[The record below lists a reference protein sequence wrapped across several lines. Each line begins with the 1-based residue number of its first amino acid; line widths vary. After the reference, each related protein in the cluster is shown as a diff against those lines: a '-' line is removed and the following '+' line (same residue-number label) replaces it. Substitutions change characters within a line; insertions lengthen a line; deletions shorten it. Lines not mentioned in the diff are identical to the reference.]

1 MIKNYLKIA
10 FRNIWKNK
18 AYSFINISGLAI
30 GMACCMLILLY
41 VRDELNFDAFHKQA
55 DRIFRIVDVRKSP
68 DKGERQIPQVM
79 GPVGPAL
86 AKDFPEIE
94 KSVRMMSRFTTG
106 RFVVENGLPADRQAG
121 AARFYEGD
129 HLFVETNFL
138 DVFDFELLRGDRASA
153 LREPN
158 SVVLTATSAKKYF
171 GDDDAFG
178 QTIKVERFGDFKVT
192 GVLKDPPPNSHLNF
206 SMLFSFATLQAR
218 EGWRSF
224 SERWDSDGFI
234 TYLVLNDPVSA
245 PAFEAKLA
253 DFNRQYRGEAAND
266 SRFYLQPLH
275 DIHFN
280 SNHIEFDRNENKGDI
295 AYIYIFSAIALF
307 IVLIAC
313 INYMNLATAR
323 SVSRAREVGMRK
335 VVGAYRL
342 QLVGQFLSESLVF
355 AVVAFVIACGVV
367 ELLLPGFNRFTGKQ
381 LALDFANLDWLPMA
395 LLGMALL
402 VGLISGSYPA
412 FFLSRLRPAFILKGG
427 ASTSSSWFRQ
437 GLVVTQFAL
446 SIIMIVATVVVHNQM
461 NYIRTKRLGFN
472 QDQLVVVDINNRAA
486 RTNFQA
492 IKTEMGR
499 SPAVRGVSVS
509 SRVPGDWKN
518 IAEVGVVPESAPET
532 EIHTLNFI
540 GIDEDFMNVF
550 EVEMAEGRNFSP
562 EFPTDT
568 SAVLLNETAAK
579 EFGWDS
585 PIGKTIRV
593 PEENFDARVIGV
605 VKDFHFRSLHEKIG
619 PLVIANWNNR
629 IDQID
634 YFTAR
639 ISGQD
644 IPATIKYLQGVH
656 EKFDQVT
663 PFEYNFLDQRLAD
676 FYHNDQRV
684 GRLFGIA
691 AGLAIFVACLGLF
704 GMAAYSTEQRR
715 KEIGVRK
722 VLGASVPN
730 VILLLSKD
738 FTKLVALA
746 QILASPVAYYFMN
759 RWLQD
764 FAYRVDINVG
774 MFLLAGVLALAIAWL
789 TVGYQAIKA
798 ALANPVESLRYE

>member
-1 MIKNYLKIA
+1 MFKNYLKTA
-10 FRNIWKNK
+10 LRNFLRQKGF
-18 AYSFINISGLAI
+18 SLINVAGLAI
-30 GMACCMLILLY
+30 GMVCCMLILLY

-55 DRIFRIVDVRKSP
+55 DRIFRVVDVRKSA
-68 DKGERQIPQVM
+68 DKGDRHIPQVM

-86 AKDFPEIE
+86 KKDFPEV
-94 KSVRMMSRFTTG
+94 KNTVRLISSFVTG
-106 RFVVENGLPADRQAG
+106 RFVVEHG
-121 AARFYEGD
+121 AARFYEGE

-138 DVFDFELLRGDRASA
+138 DVFDFELLHGDRAA
-153 LREPN
+153 VLKEPN
-158 SVVLTATSAKKYF
+158 SVALTESSAKKYF
-171 GDDDAFG
+171 GDEKAFG

-218 EGWRSF
+218 DGWRRF
-224 SERWDSDGFI
+224 SERWDSDGFV
-234 TYLVLNDPVSA
+234 TYLVLNDAASA
-245 PAFEAKLA
+245 RSLETKLA
-253 DFNRQYRGEAAND
+253 DFNHQYRGEAAKD
-266 SRFYLQPLH
+266 SRFYLQPLR
-275 DIHFN
+275 DIHFR

-295 AYIYIFSAIALF
+295 AYVYIFSAIALF

-323 SVSRAREVGMRK
+323 SMNRAREVGMRK

-342 QLVGQFLSESLVF
+342 QLVGQFLSEALLF
-355 AVVAFVIACGVV
+355 AVISFVVACGIV
-367 ELLLPGFNRFTGKQ
+367 ELLLPAFSQFTGKQ
-381 LALDFANLDWLPMA
+381 LVLDLVKLDWLPMA
-395 LLGMALL
+395 LLAMALL

-412 FFLSRLRPAFILKGG
+412 FFLSRLRPAFILKGS
-427 ASTSSSWFRQ
+427 ATSSSSWFRQ

-446 SIIMIVATVVVHNQM
+446 SIVMIVATVVVYNQM

-472 QDQLVVVDINNRAA
+472 QEQLLVVDINSGAA
-486 RTNFQA
+486 RSNFQA

-518 IAEVGVVPESAPET
+518 IVEVGVVPEDAPET
-532 EIHTLNFI
+532 DIHTLNFI
-540 GIDEDFMNVF
+540 GIDEDFMKVF
-550 EVEMAEGRNFSP
+550 EVELADGRNFSP

-568 SAVLLNETAAK
+568 SAILLNETAAR

-585 PIGKTIRV
+585 PIGKSIRV
-593 PEENFDARVIGV
+593 PEENFQARVIGV

-619 PLVIANWNNR
+619 PLVLANWNNR
-629 IDQID
+629 IDRID

-639 ISGQD
+639 ISAQE
-644 IPATIKYLQGVH
+644 IPATLKYLRGVH

-663 PFEYNFLDQRLAD
+663 PFEFNFLDERLND
-676 FYHNDQRV
+676 FYRNDQRV

-722 VLGASVPN
+722 VLGASAPN

-738 FTKLVALA
+738 FTRLVVLALVV
-746 QILASPVAYYFMN
+746 ASPAAYFFMN

-764 FAYRVDINVG
+764 FAYRVPINPG
-774 MFLLAGVLALAIAWL
+774 MFLLAGFVALAIAWL
-789 TVGYQAIKA
+789 TVSYQAVKA